1 MLLGP
6 YIIVFQVCVKENEG
20 IITQNT
26 VLYHLNR
33 VASYNGSRSLT
44 SEQTSLTNCYVSMR
58 KLPNIND
65 ILSNIS
71 YIQPFKI
78 TLCREQLCKQNQE
91 QLIMPYKFNKCSY
104 VQMCKLML
112 DQFKS

>member
-1 MLLGP
+1 MLLGL

-44 SEQTSLTNCYVSMR
+44 SEQTSLTNCDVSMR

-78 TLCREQLCKQNQE
+78 TLCGKQLCKLNIE
-91 QLIMPYKFNKCSY
+91 QLIMPYKFIICSQM
-104 VQMCKLML
+104 QMCKLL
-112 DQFKS
+112 LEPFKS